1 MNNANRREKLGIF
14 DRNQAC
20 AIASITLSI
29 LCPSSD
35 AAARWTWAHL
45 TQVGHVTPNQKSG
58 EWPCLRRSAGTVRG
72 RFVLGGLF
80 WNCELEPTPH
90 HPKFQLTESVCSAYF
105 KSISPIVRAL
115 IVTGRFRLGAPLT
128 GISLYA

>member
-35 AAARWTWAHL
+35 AAARRTWAHS
-45 TQVGHVTPNQKSG
+45 V
-58 EWPCLRRSAGTVRG
+58 WPCNPQSKKWGVAMLEEIGRNRAGSLRSRRALLELRIGANSPPSQVSIDRKCM
-72 RFVLGGLF
+72 LGLF
-80 WNCELEPTPH
+80 QVN
-90 HPKFQLTESVCSAYF
+90 LTN
-105 KSISPIVRAL
+105 R
-115 IVTGRFRLGAPLT
+115 
-128 GISLYA
+128 